1 MKPEINPDGWWCQ
14 CPCCWE
20 EVYPRQDKCCKCGQL
35 LDWSWLKEKDAE
47 KMLNW
52 KVRFNKKNI
61 LFIAQVIISVVIPV
75 LAYFG
80 LQASDLTTW
89 SKVWETFVQ
98 AISNPY
104 VVVMAIV
111 SLFNA
116 VTDPTTKGISD
127 STSALSYTQPK

>member
-1 MKPEINPDGWWCQ
+1 
-14 CPCCWE
+14 
-20 EVYPRQDKCCKCGQL
+20 
-35 LDWSWLKEKDAE
+35 
-47 KMLNW
+47 MLNW
-52 KVRFNKKNI
+52 KVRFNKKNF
-61 LFIAQVIISVVIPV
+61 LFIGQVIVSVVIPV